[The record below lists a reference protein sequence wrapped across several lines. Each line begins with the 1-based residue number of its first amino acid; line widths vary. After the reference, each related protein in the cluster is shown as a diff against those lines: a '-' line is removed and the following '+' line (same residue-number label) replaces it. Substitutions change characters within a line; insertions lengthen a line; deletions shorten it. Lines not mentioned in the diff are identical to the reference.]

1 MDIKF
6 EKNEY
11 KFNVRGSCVIK
22 DKKHE
27 YVLLT
32 NMKAIKTH
40 EAFLL
45 PGGRL
50 ELTENS
56 KEAVVRE
63 LQEELGL
70 TLDCKL
76 ISIEE
81 NIDKANNFHMLE
93 FVYYGEV
100 DDFSQIRTMDDGWD
114 SFRVVVSLT

>member
-50 ELTENS
+50 ELTEN
-56 KEAVVRE
+56 
-63 LQEELGL
+63 
-70 TLDCKL
+70 
-76 ISIEE
+76 
-81 NIDKANNFHMLE
+81 
-93 FVYYGEV
+93 
-100 DDFSQIRTMDDGWD
+100 
-114 SFRVVVSLT
+114 